1 MNASWRYRFVNTI
14 ARARHQ
20 PVAVLHP
27 RGAIVCA
34 WPGVLERVRARE
46 ALRAQSRSPVAWGR
60 LRAHERPRP
69 AAAAVVALLVLVL
82 LVLVLLVL
90 AAPAPAE
97 ISPVAPI
104 DGPSS
109 EIVDFG
115 GAAMASDG
123 TGGIVYRK
131 RAEGRVH
138 IFVAQY
144 VGGGWGKPQRVDAGE
159 QFDSSFPA
167 IAAGEGGRLVVV
179 WANHYSSTT
188 DGLFSA
194 TMDPGST
201 GFQPPVP
208 VDLNIGQA
216 TGTYPSIAM
225 NPAGQALVS
234 YRVINAVSGPS
245 TPNIPPGYVLD
256 EIRMARFDGQ
266 YWSSLGQPLNRDT
279 AQPVPQP
286 SAADSPRVAIDETG
300 QGLLAW
306 QEPDDSFVNRVYAR
320 RIFGMVPGNLLDV
333 SPTSYNGHP
342 LNGPAD
348 ELSVDVAGFG
358 QGAVAW
364 RQQPAPGSGFAHARV
379 FEAEI
384 PSSFDPH
391 GSAFGAAR
399 AVDGSPSADGP
410 GAGVGAISMAVDGKG
425 GFDVGYASGV
435 QSFDAP
441 GSESASSS
449 ASKPVRLD
457 SGSEVPGEP
466 VLTRADDGAL
476 AASWKVQVHGAG
488 AVAVLERRSDGTPN
502 RSLVAAPH
510 GGAVHALAIGG
521 SHRGDAVF
529 GFLQGDGAN
538 AQIAAVVVRAPPGE
552 FVTSAPSSWVRSARI
567 PFQWEVPL
575 AGAGSISYAVL
586 VDDQEVA
593 ESVGGAEYTLTR
605 EEISDGVHT
614 VQVEATDSLG
624 QVVDSVPAT
633 VKVDR
638 TPPHARVRV
647 RGGSVTVTVIDGPR
661 GQCSGVRAGSV
672 RVQFGD
678 GASAGR
684 RTVLRRGY
692 ARAGTYVLVIT
703 AADNVGNRRTVR
715 RRVRVG

>member
-1 MNASWRYRFVNTI
+1 MNED
-14 ARARHQ
+14 RALSNPSHDCGRAPVSLRLVRRHLA
-20 PVAVLHP
+20 PL
-27 RGAIVCA
+27 
-34 WPGVLERVRARE
+34 
-46 ALRAQSRSPVAWGR
+46 
-60 LRAHERPRP
+60 
-69 AAAAVVALLVLVL
+69 AAACFALVF
-82 LVLVLLVL
+82 
-90 AAPAPAE
+90 APAVDAE

-123 TGGIVYRK
+123 SGGIVYR
-131 RAEGRVH
+131 RRVEGRVH

-144 VGGGWGKPQRVDAGE
+144 VNGGWAKPQRVDVGE

-167 IAAGEGGRLVVV
+167 IGAGEGGRLVVV

-216 TGTYPSIAM
+216 TGAYPSIAM
-225 NPAGQALVS
+225 NLAGQALVS

-266 YWSSLGQPLNRDT
+266 YWSSLGQPLNRDVN
-279 AQPVPQP
+279 QPVPQP
-286 SAADSPRVAIDETG
+286 TAANSPRVAIDETG

-333 SPTSYNGHP
+333 SPTAYNGHP
-342 LNGPAD
+342 LNGPVD
-348 ELSVDVAGFG
+348 ELSLDVAGFG

-364 RQQPAPGSGFAHARV
+364 RQQPAPGSGFTRARV

-391 GSAFGAAR
+391 GAAFGAAR
-399 AVDGSPSADGP
+399 AVDGPPGADGP
-410 GAGVGAISMAVDGKG
+410 SAGVGAVSMAVDGKG
-425 GFDVGYASGV
+425 GFDVGYGAGV
-435 QSFDAP
+435 QSFDAS
-441 GSESASSS
+441 GSESDSPPPV
-449 ASKPVRLD
+449 SKPVRLD

-476 AASWKVQVHGAG
+476 AAAWRVQVHGAG

-510 GGAVHALAIGG
+510 GGAVHALAMGG
-521 SHRGDAVF
+521 SHRGDAIF

-552 FVTSAPSSWVRSARI
+552 FVTSAPSGWVRAARI

-575 AGAGSISYAVL
+575 AGAGAISYAVL

-593 ESVGGAEYTLTR
+593 ESVGGTEYTLTR
-605 EEISDGVHT
+605 EQISDGVHT

-647 RGGSVTVTVIDGPR
+647 RGGSVTVTVIDGAK
-661 GQCSGVRAGSV
+661 GQCSGVRPSTV
-672 RVQFGD
+672 RVRFGD
-678 GASAGR
+678 GASGR
-684 RTVLRRGY
+684 GRAVLRHSY
-692 ARAGTYVLVIT
+692 ARAGTYSLVIT
-703 AADNVGNRRTVR
+703 AADRVGNRRTIR